1 MRIEETGLT
10 EETGAQEA
18 EEEEA
23 EAEGVDG
30 VAAHVNHALT
40 EEKLGKLFILGLSKM
55 KMGHSVLKPMC
66 SMGLKIRPMITS
78 QNCPQ
83 PKILK

>member
-18 EEEEA
+18 EEEEEA
-23 EAEGVDG
+23 EEEGVD

-55 KMGHSVLKPMC
+55 KMAPSVLKPMC
-66 SMGLKIRPMITS
+66 SMGLKIRSIITS